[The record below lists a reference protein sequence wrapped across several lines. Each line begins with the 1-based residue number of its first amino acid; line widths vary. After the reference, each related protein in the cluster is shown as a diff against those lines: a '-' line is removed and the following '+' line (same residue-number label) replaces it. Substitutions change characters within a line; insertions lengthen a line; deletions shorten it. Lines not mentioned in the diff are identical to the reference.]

1 MILSLE
7 IDQMDLHY
15 ILGLFIIRRKSRFN
29 TRASAKTQKYGM
41 NVSLFK
47 MNFTIRAVG
56 LLLLE
61 QPSTVLIMST

>member
-15 ILGLFIIRRKSRFN
+15 ILGLFMIRNQLRFS
-29 TRASAKTQKYGM
+29 TRASAKIQKYGM

-47 MNFTIRAVG
+47 MNFTIRVVG

-61 QPSTVLIMST
+61 QPSTVPIMST